1 MVRKPAIFRYGKGA
15 RRMGKDQGNFQT
27 ASEYVYLQ
35 LRKQIFEKKLQR
47 GQRLPEIAIAKEL
60 EVSRTPV
67 REAIRRLASEGLVQ
81 IHPNW
86 GAVLVSPTR
95 QEVLDT
101 FEVRKTLEIMAVRK
115 AAHKITPIQ
124 LCRLEECINA
134 EMGTFADRDLETY
147 IRIND
152 EFHLVIAE
160 SSGNATLMD
169 VLKNILARTFVQML
183 FFESFFDFG
192 TNPSLDEHIEIYKA
206 LCQRDE
212 QLCVELMEKHIDV
225 SLSALNIDS

>member
-1 MVRKPAIFRYGKGA
+1 MKN
-15 RRMGKDQGNFQT
+15 QGNFQT

-47 GQRLPEIAIAKEL
+47 GQRLPEIAIAKEF

-67 REAIRRLASEGLVQ
+67 REAIRRLAAEGLVQ

-86 GAVLVSPTR
+86 GAVLVSPTK

-115 AAHKITPIQ
+115 AAHKITPLQ

-134 EMGTFADRDLETY
+134 EREIFVDRDLETY
-147 IRIND
+147 IKIND

-160 SSGNATLMD
+160 SSGNATLMEL
-169 VLKNILARTFVQML
+169 LKNILARTFVQML
-183 FFESFFDFG
+183 FFESFFNFS
-192 TNPSLDEHIEIYKA
+192 TNPSLDEHIEIRAA
-206 LCQRDE
+206 LCERNE

-225 SLSALNIDS
+225 SLSALNIDG

>member
-1 MVRKPAIFRYGKGA
+1 MKT
-15 RRMGKDQGNFQT
+15 QGNFQT
-27 ASEYVYLQ
+27 ASEYVYMQ

-47 GQRLPEIAIAKEL
+47 GQRLPEITIAKEL

-67 REAIRRLASEGLVQ
+67 REAIRRLAAEGLVH

-86 GAVLVSPTR
+86 GAVLVSPSK
-95 QEVLDT
+95 QEVRDT
-101 FEVRKTLEIMAVRK
+101 FEVRKMLEIMAVRK
-115 AAHKITPIQ
+115 AAHKITPLQ

-134 EMGTFADRDLETY
+134 ERESFVDRDLETY
-147 IRIND
+147 IKIND

-160 SSGNATLMD
+160 SSGNATLTD

-183 FFESFFDFG
+183 FFESFFNFD
-192 TNPSLDEHIEIYKA
+192 TNPSLDEHIEIRKA
-206 LCQRDE
+206 LCERNE

-225 SLSALNIDS
+225 SLSALNIDG